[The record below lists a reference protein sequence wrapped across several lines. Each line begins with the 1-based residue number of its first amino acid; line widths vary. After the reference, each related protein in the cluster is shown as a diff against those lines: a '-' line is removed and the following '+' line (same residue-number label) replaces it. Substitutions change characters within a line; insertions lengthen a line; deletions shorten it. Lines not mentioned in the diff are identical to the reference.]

1 MIATD
6 FPHRD
11 SMPESKA
18 RHAHDDLMSL
28 DHQVC
33 FGLYAASNLITR
45 RYRPLLA
52 ELGLTFPQYLVM
64 LVLWES
70 EPLAVSAIGER
81 LHLDSGTLTP
91 LLKRLEAGGFVVRR
105 RDEADER
112 RVLISLTDAG
122 GALRASACRIP
133 EAFRRNVSFSAA
145 ETELLAASLNQL
157 IAALEPRT

>member
-1 MIATD
+1 MIAATS
-6 FPHRD
+6 PMEPN
-11 SMPESKA
+11 MPESKA
-18 RHAHDDLMSL
+18 RHAPDGLMSL

-91 LLKRLEAGGFVVRR
+91 LLKRLEAGGLVVRR

-122 GALRASACRIP
+122 LALRAAARGVP
-133 EAFRRNVSFSAA
+133 ETFRRNVSFSAA
-145 ETELLAASLNQL
+145 ETEQLAASLNQL
-157 IAALEPRT
+157 IAALEHRT

>member
-1 MIATD
+1 ML
-6 FPHRD
+6 
-11 SMPESKA
+11 ESKA
-18 RHAHDDLMSL
+18 RRAHDDLMSL

-122 GALRASACRIP
+122 RALRAPARRIP

-145 ETELLAASLNQL
+145 ETEPLAASLSQL

>member
-1 MIATD
+1 
-6 FPHRD
+6 
-11 SMPESKA
+11 MPESKA
-18 RHAHDDLMSL
+18 RRTHDGLISL

-91 LLKRLEAGGFVVRR
+91 LLKRLEAGGLVVRR
-105 RDEADER
+105 RDVADER
-112 RVLISLTDAG
+112 RVLISLTDEG
-122 GALRASACRIP
+122 RALRTPAQGIP

-145 ETELLAASLNQL
+145 DTEPLAESLNQL
-157 IAALEPRT
+157 IAALKPRA

>member
-1 MIATD
+1 ML
-6 FPHRD
+6 
-11 SMPESKA
+11 ESKA
-18 RHAHDDLMSL
+18 RRAHDDLMSL

-122 GALRASACRIP
+122 RALRAPARRIP

-145 ETELLAASLNQL
+145 ETESLAASLSQL